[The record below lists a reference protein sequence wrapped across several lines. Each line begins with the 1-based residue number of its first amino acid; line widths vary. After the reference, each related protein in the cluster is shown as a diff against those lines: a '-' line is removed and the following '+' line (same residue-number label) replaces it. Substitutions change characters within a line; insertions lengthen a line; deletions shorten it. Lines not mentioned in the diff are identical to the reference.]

1 MIQGLH
7 VYHHSV
13 ELALMVSHRG
23 GDGAISAIICSVILV
38 SLFIA
43 YLTMDV
49 VSVPYY
55 NRRNS
60 RNKGVVYD
68 LEHESYHFQIQ
79 GFEYY
84 AKCPLT
90 WRPALRATGVWFL
103 RPASRVGSIV
113 ASQIQRKSSGVADV
127 VVVIKYHLGWST
139 RSRLVVSGI
148 NHKTHEMVST
158 ELSQVGESY
167 CTRVIYLGCVNEVSV
182 FACIY
187 CNCTCNKAKSKGL
200 NNNCFEWHFLRYW

>member
-1 MIQGLH
+1 MVDAVLSCDIFEDLGH
-7 VYHHSV
+7 
-13 ELALMVSHRG
+13 MVSHRS
-23 GDGAISAIICSVILV
+23 GDGTISAIICSVILV

-55 NRRNS
+55 HKKNARQ
-60 RNKGVVYD
+60 KGVVYD

-103 RPASRVGSIV
+103 RPANRLGRIV
-113 ASQIQRKSSGVADV
+113 LPQIQRKSSGVADV
-127 VVVIKYHLGWST
+127 MVVIKYHLGWSL
-139 RSRLVVSGI
+139 RSTLTVSGI
-148 NHKTHEMVST
+148 NHKTHEMVSS
-158 ELSQVGESY
+158 ELSQVGEGY
-167 CTRVIYLGCVNEVSV
+167 CTRVIYLGCVHEVLIG
-182 FACIY
+182 IY
-187 CNCTCNKAKSKGL
+187 ID
-200 NNNCFEWHFLRYW
+200 